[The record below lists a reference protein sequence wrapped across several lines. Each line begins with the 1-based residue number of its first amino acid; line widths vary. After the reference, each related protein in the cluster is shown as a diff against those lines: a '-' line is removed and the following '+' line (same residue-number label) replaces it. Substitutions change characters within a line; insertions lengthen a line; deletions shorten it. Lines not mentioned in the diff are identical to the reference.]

1 MDNIVE
7 LHEVSKKYGEG
18 RAAIDALKSVNLSI
32 EKGDYCA
39 VVGPSGSGK
48 STLLH
53 IIGGLDIPTGGKCIV
68 NGYDLGVLDD
78 DALSG
83 FRNAFVGFVFQ
94 FFYLIDSMNILD
106 NVALPLY
113 YAKEPKDERHE
124 KALEALKTVGL
135 ADRAYAFPNELS
147 GGEQQRVAIARA
159 IVNEPALLLADEPT
173 GNLDSRNQDHILD
186 IFDSIHEKGTTLI
199 VVTHNQIVAD
209 RACKVIQ
216 MLDGNIE
223 SIIEN
228 DRRCNVSDEE
238 NLVSVVST
246 R

>member
-1 MDNIVE
+1 
-7 LHEVSKKYGEG
+7 
-18 RAAIDALKSVNLSI
+18 
-32 EKGDYCA
+32 
-39 VVGPSGSGK
+39 
-48 STLLH
+48 
-53 IIGGLDIPTGGKCIV
+53 
-68 NGYDLGVLDD
+68 
-78 DALSG
+78 
-83 FRNAFVGFVFQ
+83 
-94 FFYLIDSMNILD
+94 MNILD

-113 YAKEPKDERHE
+113 YAKEPKDERRE
-124 KALEALKTVGL
+124 KALDALKTVGL

-228 DRRCNVSDEE
+228 DRKCNVSDEE